1 MTIFTYTSWRTNV
14 MKKKITKAKIT
25 EEDKAEFN
33 EAVGLC
39 DEILGLLHDRLAN
52 HSLDSII
59 YQSTFS
65 LARALSIVANAAEQ
79 ATGDDKGLI
88 KEQCIRIMYQ
98 LMYNTK

>member
-1 MTIFTYTSWRTNV
+1 MTIFTYTSWRTNI
-14 MKKKITKAKIT
+14 MKEKEKVTK
-25 EEDKAEFN
+25 EDLAEFN

-52 HSLDSII
+52 HSFDSVI

-65 LARALSIVANAAEQ
+65 LARALSFVANAAEQ

-88 KEQCIRIMYQ
+88 KEQCVRLLYQ

>member
-1 MTIFTYTSWRTNV
+1 
-14 MKKKITKAKIT
+14 MKAKITKAKIT

-39 DEILGLLHDRLAN
+39 DEILGLLHDRLAK
-52 HSLDSII
+52 HSFDSVI

-65 LARALSIVANAAEQ
+65 LARALSFVANAAEQ

-88 KEQCIRIMYQ
+88 KEQCIRLLYQ

>member
-1 MTIFTYTSWRTNV
+1 MTIFTYTSWRTNI
-14 MKKKITKAKIT
+14 MKEKITKEKIT

-39 DEILGLLHDRLAN
+39 DEILQLLHDRLAT

-59 YQSTFS
+59 YQSTFA
-65 LARALSIVANAAEQ
+65 LARALSMVANAAEQ
-79 ATGDDKGLI
+79 ATGDEKGLI
-88 KEQCIRIMYQ
+88 KEQSVRLLYQ

>member
-1 MTIFTYTSWRTNV
+1 
-14 MKKKITKAKIT
+14 MKKKITKDKIT

-65 LARALSIVANAAEQ
+65 LARALAIVANAAEQ
-79 ATGDDKGLI
+79 AAGDDKGLM
-88 KEQCIRIMYQ
+88 KEQCVRLLFQ
-98 LMYNTK
+98 LMYNTI

>member
-1 MTIFTYTSWRTNV
+1 
-14 MKKKITKAKIT
+14 MKEKITKDKIT
-25 EEDKAEFN
+25 DEDKAEFN

-39 DEILGLLHDRLAN
+39 EEILGLLHDRLAN

-65 LARALSIVANAAEQ
+65 LARALAIVANAAEQ
-79 ATGDDKGLI
+79 AAGDDKGLI
-88 KEQCIRIMYQ
+88 KEQCVRLLYQ